1 MTILYKKLIKIGC
14 LAVIVSALF
23 GCSSEQPSTDVRPQS
38 DSNNAEQAAIV
49 KSAVDSEARVAM
61 LELLSTIEQVQAKFL
76 QPANG
81 IHTAD
86 DVAEGQKALAHIL
99 ETALYFFCV

>member
-1 MTILYKKLIKIGC
+1 MTILCKKLITIGC
-14 LAVIVSALF
+14 LALIALALL
-23 GCSSEQPSTDVRPQS
+23 GCSSEQSSTDVRSQS
-38 DSNNAEQAAIV
+38 ASNNVEPSAAV

-61 LELLSTIEQVQAKFL
+61 LELLSTIEQVQEKFL

-86 DVAEGQKALAHIL
+86 DVAEGQKALAHSHRMFRR
-99 ETALYFFCV
+99 YH

>member
-38 DSNNAEQAAIV
+38 ASNNAEQAATV

-76 QPANG
+76 QPMMLP
-81 IHTAD
+81 
-86 DVAEGQKALAHIL
+86 KAKKP
-99 ETALYFFCV
+99 